1 MNTSTRHSAH
11 RLRSGRYSEHG
22 QIYMVTAVTQGR
34 CRIFEDFHIAHKLVK
49 ILREE
54 ELRGSQQTLA
64 YVVMPDHFHWL
75 MQLQRGSI
83 SSLVGRVKSLS
94 ARSVGR
100 AIWQDG
106 FHDHAV
112 RREED
117 VLGIARYIAAN
128 PLRAG
133 LVKHIGEY
141 PHWDAAWL

>member
-1 MNTSTRHSAH
+1 
-11 RLRSGRYSEHG
+11 
-22 QIYMVTAVTQGR
+22 
-34 CRIFEDFHIAHKLVK
+34 
-49 ILREE
+49 
-54 ELRGSQQTLA
+54 
-64 YVVMPDHFHWL
+64 MPDHFHLL

-83 SSLVGRVKSLS
+83 SKLVGRMKSLS

-106 FHDHAV
+106 FHDHAL

-117 VLGIARYIAAN
+117 VLGIARYILAN

-133 LVKHIGEY
+133 LVRHIGEY